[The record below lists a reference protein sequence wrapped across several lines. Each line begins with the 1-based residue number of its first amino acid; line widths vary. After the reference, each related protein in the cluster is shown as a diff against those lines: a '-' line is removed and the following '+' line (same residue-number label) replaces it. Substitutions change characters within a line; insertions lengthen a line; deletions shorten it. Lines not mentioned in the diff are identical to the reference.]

1 MIEWQQL
8 GNKFLRHELNATIL
22 PERLLISDLLECTS
36 GHYEVISSEEL
47 PTDIKDMRL

>member
-36 GHYEVISSEEL
+36 GHYEVISQEEL
-47 PTDIKDMRL
+47 QTAIQNKS